1 MGENSDRRDRYEEY
15 ADERSVLHTD
25 DRIEKKA
32 DSRGS
37 VFTERRGRPRRD
49 EVRQDWA
56 VEPSGD

>member
-25 DRIEKKA
+25 GRIEKKA